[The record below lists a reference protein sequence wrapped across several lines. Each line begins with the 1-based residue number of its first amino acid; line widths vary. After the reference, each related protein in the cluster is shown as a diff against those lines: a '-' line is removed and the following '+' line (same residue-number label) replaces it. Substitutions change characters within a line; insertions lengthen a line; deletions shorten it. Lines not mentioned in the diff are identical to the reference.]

1 MLVWITLKLVVHFV
15 AGNRDVGVDPI
26 EVHCHFVAG
35 NRDLGV
41 GDPRVHRAAVV
52 CRLPVPLPRSGWTL

>member
-1 MLVWITLKLVVHFV
+1 MLVWITLKFVVL
-15 AGNRDVGVDPI
+15 
-26 EVHCHFVAG
+26 FVAG

-52 CRLPVPLPRSGWTL
+52 CRLPVPLPRAGWTL